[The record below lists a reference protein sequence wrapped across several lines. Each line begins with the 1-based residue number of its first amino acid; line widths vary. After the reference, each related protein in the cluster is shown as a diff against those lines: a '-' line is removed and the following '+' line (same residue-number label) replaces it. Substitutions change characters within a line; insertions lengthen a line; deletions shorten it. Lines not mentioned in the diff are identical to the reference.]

1 MFHKIYNFISKTRD
15 EDACLRTATTYFE
28 QAIDASNNSDV
39 GMEFREDLPPA
50 YVFEKIK
57 YAHEEKEGIHDGNQL
72 LDESDSFQDHSD

>member
-1 MFHKIYNFISKTRD
+1 M
-15 EDACLRTATTYFE
+15 A
-28 QAIDASNNSDV
+28 
-39 GMEFREDLPPA
+39 FREDLPTA